1 MDEHSHSHDEIH
13 MPAPSIA
20 PLLLASGMTLTLVG
34 LLSPVL
40 LVVGVVLLV
49 GGIAMWVLTQAS

>member
-20 PLLLASGMTLTLVG
+20 PLLLAAGMTLTLVG
-34 LLSPVL
+34 LLSATL
-40 LVVGVVLLV
+40 LVVGVVLLIAGV
-49 GGIAMWVLTQAS
+49 GMWVLTQS